1 MPPKKNPETSQEQA
15 KRFRKEA
22 RKLVKS
28 GALDPDV
35 GNVAVDKLVRQNQG
49 APRKAPPGHD

>member
-1 MPPKKNPETSQEQA
+1 MPKKLNPETSEEQA

-28 GALDPDV
+28 GELDPDA
-35 GNVAVDKLVRQNQG
+35 GEAATDALVRLSPNK
-49 APRKAPPGHD
+49 P

>member
-1 MPPKKNPETSQEQA
+1 MPKKLHPETPEDQA

-28 GALDPDV
+28 GELDPVV
-35 GNVAVDKLVRQNQG
+35 GEATVDRLVG
-49 APRKAPPGHD
+49 AAKPQP

>member
-1 MPPKKNPETSQEQA
+1 MPKKLNPETAEEQA

-28 GALDPDV
+28 GALDPGAGEATTD
-35 GNVAVDKLVRQNQG
+35 ALVRRSPN
-49 APRKAPPGHD
+49 KK

>member
-1 MPPKKNPETSQEQA
+1 MPPKKNPESPEEQA

-28 GALDPDV
+28 GDLDPDA
-35 GNVAVDKLVRQNQG
+35 GSEALDKLVRKTRPVAG
-49 APRKAPPGHD
+49 TAR